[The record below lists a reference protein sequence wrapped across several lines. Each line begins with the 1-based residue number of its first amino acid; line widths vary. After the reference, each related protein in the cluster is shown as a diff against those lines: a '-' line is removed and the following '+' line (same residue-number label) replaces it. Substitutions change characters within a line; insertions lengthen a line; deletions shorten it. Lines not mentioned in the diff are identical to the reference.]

1 LASGSTLN
9 RFQHAY
15 TRREA
20 HNIEAD
26 SRPVP
31 SADPPADLLLQAV
44 TNLNAEFL
52 VLGAYGTPRLKE
64 FFLGSVTKSLL
75 KQSPFP
81 LFLFH

>member
-1 LASGSTLN
+1 M
-9 RFQHAY
+9 
-15 TRREA
+15 